1 VAGRA
6 SARPDR
12 PAVRTAIL
20 VATLAF
26 VVLLGFLTVSVLI
39 SEGPDVL
46 VALSAL
52 VLAMLGLGI
61 VGALRQPPR

>member
-1 VAGRA
+1 L
-6 SARPDR
+6 
-12 PAVRTAIL
+12 RTAIL

-52 VLAMLGLGI
+52 VLAMLGFGI